1 MLQKAMKDY
10 NRIMGKIGDPIEEQ
24 QERGAL
30 PMDLTVADLVEDL
43 ECMLK
48 YCYSDPD
55 WLQDMPQEDKEAEE
69 KMLKKFIRK
78 YKKYA

>member
-1 MLQKAMKDY
+1 MLQKAIKDY
-10 NRIMGKIGDPIEEQ
+10 DLIMGKIGDPIEEQ

-30 PMDLTVADLVEDL
+30 PMDLTVADLVNDL

-55 WLQDMPQEDKEAEE
+55 WLQDMPQEEREAEE
-69 KMLKKFIRK
+69 QMLKKFIRK